1 MKLRKDFYWGGATA
15 ANQCEGAW
23 DVDGKGINSA
33 DVLTAGNVHEPRKV
47 TLDIDS
53 TLHYPSH
60 KAINHYYTYKEDI
73 KLFQEMGFSMYR
85 MSISWAR
92 IYPNGYEK
100 EPNEAGLQHY
110 DDVFDFCHSC
120 GIEPMVTI
128 SHYETPLGLMR
139 KYDSWLSRETI
150 ACYMRFC
157 DTIFRRY
164 QGKVKYWIPFNQSNM
179 MLDDSWNAG
188 AIPAQCSYEQKLI
201 ASYHQLIAHAS
212 AVILAH
218 EIDADNQVGCMYG
231 GLFSYPASCDPEDV
245 IASQDFMK
253 KYLFYPDVECRG
265 SIPSYKYRE
274 LKRKGI
280 KLPLRKQDSEI
291 LRRGCV
297 DFVSFS
303 YYNTFVVGK
312 HTKEF
317 DLNTFDTGYK
327 NPHLSSTKWGWEI
340 DPSGLRYA
348 LNLLYERYQKPIFIV
363 ENGVADMDKLE
374 DGRINDTYRREYLKE
389 HLQQMIK
396 AVDYDGVDVR
406 GYLWWAPIDIISAGT
421 GEMKKRYGFI
431 YVDQDD
437 ACVGSGRR
445 YKKDSFEYYRQII
458 ESNGE
463 ILT

>member
-1 MKLRKDFYWGGATA
+1 
-15 ANQCEGAW
+15 
-23 DVDGKGINSA
+23 
-33 DVLTAGNVHEPRKV
+33 
-47 TLDIDS
+47 
-53 TLHYPSH
+53 
-60 KAINHYYTYKEDI
+60 
-73 KLFQEMGFSMYR
+73 MGFSMYR

-253 KYLFYPDVECRG
+253 K
-265 SIPSYKYRE
+265 
-274 LKRKGI
+274 
-280 KLPLRKQDSEI
+280 
-291 LRRGCV
+291 
-297 DFVSFS
+297 
-303 YYNTFVVGK
+303 
-312 HTKEF
+312 
-317 DLNTFDTGYK
+317 
-327 NPHLSSTKWGWEI
+327 
-340 DPSGLRYA
+340 
-348 LNLLYERYQKPIFIV
+348 LL
-363 ENGVADMDKLE
+363 LE
-374 DGRINDTYRREYLKE
+374 G
-389 HLQQMIK
+389 
-396 AVDYDGVDVR
+396 
-406 GYLWWAPIDIISAGT
+406 
-421 GEMKKRYGFI
+421 
-431 YVDQDD
+431 DD
-437 ACVGSGRR
+437 A
-445 YKKDSFEYYRQII
+445 
-458 ESNGE
+458 
-463 ILT
+463 